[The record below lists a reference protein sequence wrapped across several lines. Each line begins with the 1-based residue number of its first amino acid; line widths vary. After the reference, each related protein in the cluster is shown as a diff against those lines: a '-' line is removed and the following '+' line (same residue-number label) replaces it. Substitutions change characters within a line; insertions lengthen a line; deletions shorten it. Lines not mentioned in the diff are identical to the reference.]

1 MNDMKF
7 KRTLLRTFKI
17 LGPTFLFVMALSV
30 VVYAATADVAVDTS
44 KIDTLAG
51 MISKIF
57 QKIGGV
63 VIFIGGLQI
72 AWGVK
77 SENPDT
83 KSAGIKTAAAGALVT
98 AVATA
103 YTTFIS

>member
-1 MNDMKF
+1 MKDTKF
-7 KRTLLRTFKI
+7 KKTFMKTI
-17 LGPTFLFVMALSV
+17 KVLGPAFLFVMALTF
-30 VVYAATADVAVDTS
+30 VVYAAPADVAVDTT
-44 KIDTLAG
+44 KIDSLAG
-51 MISKIF
+51 MIAKIF
-57 QKIGGV
+57 QKIGGM
-63 VIFIGGLQI
+63 VIFIGALQV

-83 KSAGIKTAAAGALVT
+83 KSAGIKTAAAGVLVT